1 MQNIY
6 TLSAYE
12 TTAAAFFQRLR
23 EMHTDLVLDIRL
35 NNQSQL
41 CGFTKEKD
49 LAFFV
54 PQLTG
59 AKYQHDLTLAPTKEL
74 LDMYTKKIIGWDAY
88 RDEYLTLL
96 EARQGKA
103 HYREQYARFGCVC
116 LLGTQTKKRRSHS
129 EALYQVLQS

>member
-1 MQNIY
+1 MQTIY

-96 EARQGKA
+96 EARHGKA
-103 HYREQYARFGCVC
+103 HYPQQNPPFSRRRP
-116 LLGTQTKKRRSHS
+116 LRTPTKKRRSHS